1 MEFSWGEWN
10 GGRIDLDST
19 IWINGEGEE
28 LDEIGMLCCLTKFGW
43 IVVTTTTGRLDSG
56 VGVWLCTNARC
67 FPWAWLLALNL
78 AWFFLN
84 AAPIVEAGSIGV
96 GPVIW
101 EIGGNLMDG
110 SFVFFNNAS
119 SRDCCAD
126 LFLLSTC
133 WTISSGGCC
142 LFFCWSVWGI
152 GRPASPSGTLG
163 KSNFVTGIQP
173 GSGTIFF
180 EAPLG
185 LACCKICC
193 NGVGFRLIVLCL
205 LGPTFTFCCS

>member
-1 MEFSWGEWN
+1 MTNRPNNRLS
-10 GGRIDLDST
+10 RHSQLSVQLQSQVLD
-19 IWINGEGEE
+19 
-28 LDEIGMLCCLTKFGW
+28 D
-43 IVVTTTTGRLDSG
+43 RLRQQ
-56 VGVWLCTNARC
+56 L
-67 FPWAWLLALNL
+67 
-78 AWFFLN
+78 
-84 AAPIVEAGSIGV
+84 
-96 GPVIW
+96 
-101 EIGGNLMDG
+101 GGNLMDG
-110 SFVFFNNAS
+110 SFVFFSNAS

-142 LFFCWSVWGI
+142 LFFCCRVWGI

-205 LGPTFTFCCS
+205 LGPTFTFCCSYKKSVDVLLQVIFVFNKRKNLDSARQ